1 MDRLTTSKKSVR
13 GVDLHDDDVT
23 TVHLLVLDF
32 LILVRHRRET
42 TVKTHILVHGRCHQE
57 VAKKEERNVR
67 SRT

>member
-1 MDRLTTSKKSVR
+1 MDRLTTSKKSVC